1 MTLIPYMP
9 GAQPEFIRGGP
20 IGCLCLHGFTASPDE
35 LRWLGRDL
43 GSRGATVYIPR
54 MPGHG
59 TLPSDIAR
67 MKWRD
72 WYAAALD
79 GYHVIRAQCERVFV
93 LGLSMGG
100 MLSLLLASEQPVDGI
115 IALAAPVYLQERI
128 LPYTRWLKHVVPYT
142 TQASS
147 LDFHQRLQAEQ
158 TRRGD
163 PLVGRVAYARWST
176 SGVSEV
182 YALSKVIQARLPLV
196 TAPLLLINSERDT
209 TAPPLQAD
217 LIEQRVGSAV
227 KVRHTLERSGHILTQ
242 DEEHEQVFRLVGD
255 FIFGSD

>member
-43 GSRGATVYIPR
+43 GAHGATVYIPR

-59 TLPSDIAR
+59 TLHSDIAR
-67 MKWRD
+67 AQWRD

-79 GYHVIRAQCERVFV
+79 GYHVVRAQCERVFV

-100 MLSLLLASEQPVDGI
+100 LLALLLASEQSVAGV
-115 IALAAPVYLQERI
+115 IALAAPVQLAQRI
-128 LPYTRWLKHVVPYT
+128 LPYTRWLKYVLPYT
-142 TQASS
+142 NQGDSV
-147 LDFHQRLQAEQ
+147 DFHQRLQAEQ
-158 TRRGD
+158 ARRGD

-176 SGVSEV
+176 SGVSQV
-182 YALSKVIQARLPLV
+182 YVLSKIVYERLPLV
-196 TAPLLLINSERDT
+196 TAPLLLINSALDT
-209 TAPPLQAD
+209 TAPPSQAD
-217 LIEQRVGSAV
+217 LIEWRAGSAV

-242 DEEHEQVFRLVGD
+242 DEEHEQVFRLVGG
-255 FIFGSD
+255 FVFGTD